1 MSYKFSDL
9 ILSDEAPEEIPEEH
23 AAQKKSNPEFEYICE
38 TAEPDLVITKVQ
50 KKGSKDVIKGQMV
63 FLVTQKQFY
72 VQTITKGRKNPPVV
86 CQEDD
91 YDDSYRKAVM
101 TFLKD
106 LPSSPEGDKELD
118 TGCSWM
124 PVLVRDK
131 TFIDAVMDV
140 LKHDMIY
147 RLTKM
152 GLLKITYGWNSYSR
166 YDYDEELYDVLEEAV
181 KCLGQD
187 AVRDQVA
194 TSIFSERIHG
204 VYNSQIGDLIDMCA
218 YEVDT
223 RTGERSISIMHKIK
237 ERYGISG
244 LRNMVDTFLGI
255 INPYNGLNGFRA
267 RCIDFFGSDHNRNF
281 DLKTLTD
288 YMTYAPV
295 KQGYGSFS
303 MMSQDWNDVLN
314 MQEQLYG
321 KLVNKYPEDL
331 NSYHLLLSSKC
342 RLIERAI
349 DKEKFRVHAERE
361 KAFRWES
368 DEYMI
373 ISPEIPADM
382 TDEATQQSNCLS
394 SYIKSFTDDVTD
406 IYFMRYKKTPDK
418 SLVTIE
424 VNNGRVRQAFE
435 ACNRQIT
442 EKESRF
448 IQKWAENFGIEY
460 IPRQFSALNAPAA

>member
-1 MSYKFSDL
+1 
-9 ILSDEAPEEIPEEH
+9 
-23 AAQKKSNPEFEYICE
+23 
-38 TAEPDLVITKVQ
+38 
-50 KKGSKDVIKGQMV
+50 
-63 FLVTQKQFY
+63 
-72 VQTITKGRKNPPVV
+72 
-86 CQEDD
+86 
-91 YDDSYRKAVM
+91 
-101 TFLKD
+101 
-106 LPSSPEGDKELD
+106 
-118 TGCSWM
+118 
-124 PVLVRDK
+124 
-131 TFIDAVMDV
+131 
-140 LKHDMIY
+140 
-147 RLTKM
+147 
-152 GLLKITYGWNSYSR
+152 
-166 YDYDEELYDVLEEAV
+166 
-181 KCLGQD
+181 
-187 AVRDQVA
+187 
-194 TSIFSERIHG
+194 
-204 VYNSQIGDLIDMCA
+204 MCA
-218 YEVDT
+218 YEVDA